1 MGAGTGNQNISN
13 KRGSENE
20 LIKALLIVYE
30 IALIAIGIWFCN
42 RMRIAYR
49 EYKTV
54 KKRYCL
60 APRYIR
66 KGHTYEP
73 TKAEIKPQ
81 LRAKQIE
88 LVGWAL
94 IIFAD
99 FCACID
105 RLIWILK

>member
-1 MGAGTGNQNISN
+1 MKTFSQIFF
-13 KRGSENE
+13 
-20 LIKALLIVYE
+20 IVYE
-30 IALIAIGIWFCN
+30 LMMIAIGIWFCN
-42 RMRIAYR
+42 RMQGAYR
-49 EYKTV
+49 QYKTV

-66 KGHTYEP
+66 KGHTNEA

-81 LRAKQIE
+81 LREKQIE

-99 FCACID
+99 LCACID